1 MATVIQI
8 PTYQRLT
15 LEERLSGKPR
25 YQASAEPPCQ
35 GCGSSLRVKGA
46 IVHAAGCTLTAE
58 TARN

>member
-15 LEERLSGKPR
+15 LEERLAGKPR

-35 GCGSSLRVKGA
+35 GCGSSLRVKDA
-46 IVHAAGCTLTAE
+46 IVHAAGCTG
-58 TARN
+58 R